1 MTLWPAAVGARAA
14 AALGAAV
21 LLLALAGVLAAE
33 APAAG
38 TTPVIARFIARTSQP
53 KADTPWNYCVLA
65 VTGDKVAPL
74 EASVKQRLFDERGN
88 PIGEVGSAS
97 FYGAWCQAIKL
108 PASIRGDAITLETKV
123 TVAQHVLVIRTPIRV
138 R

>member
-1 MTLWPAAVGARAA
+1 MSRRPAAVGARAA
-14 AALGAAV
+14 VALAAV
-21 LLLALAGVLAAE
+21 ALVLAGVLAAE
-33 APAAG
+33 AAAAG
-38 TTPVIARFIARTSQP
+38 TTPVIARFIARTNQS

-65 VTGDKVAPL
+65 VTGTKVAPL

-88 PIGEVGSAS
+88 PIGEVGAAS

>member
-1 MTLWPAAVGARAA
+1 MRRPPAALGARAA
-14 AALGAAV
+14 VALGAV
-21 LLLALAGVLAAE
+21 ALTLSGVLAAE
-33 APAAG
+33 AAAAG
-38 TTPVIARFIARTSQP
+38 TTPVIVRFIARTNEP

-65 VTGDKVAPL
+65 VTGSKVAPL
-74 EASVKQRLFDERGN
+74 EATVKQRLFDERGN

-123 TVAQHVLVIRTPIRV
+123 TVVQRVLVIRTPIRV